1 MRTISFQRVLYAI
14 ARYSGLDPA
23 SGDLSDELALA
34 YTDFINERL
43 REGREHAWWPELLNC
58 EVRAVDGS
66 DDHLIPLA
74 ESGLDTI
81 EHVKSVTSA
90 SPFKTM
96 DYKTYPFRVN
106 SGGIHLLDTYTLP
119 TSLYVT
125 YRPTWTRFDSTAWSD
140 TESNA
145 AGDVRYVASTG
156 ECYLCLA
163 ATVGSSPTSSANWEL
178 LEFPYLLINWVKYAA
193 ASDALRE
200 DGQHEK
206 AERLLRRAE
215 DELYR
220 LEDVEITQ
228 QQQPEMASA
237 AVG

>member
-1 MRTISFQRVLYAI
+1 MRSISFQRVLYAI

-23 SGDLSDELALA
+23 SGDLSPELALA

-58 EVRAVDGS
+58 EARAVDGS

-90 SPFKTM
+90 SPFKTT
-96 DYKTYPFRVN
+96 DYKEYPFRVN
-106 SGGIHLLDTYTLP
+106 SSGIHLLDTYTLP

-125 YRPTWTRFDSTAWSD
+125 YRAHWTRFDSTAWSN
-140 TESNA
+140 TENNVI
-145 AGDVRYVASTG
+145 GDVRYLEATG
-156 ECYLCLA
+156 ECYECIA
-163 ATVGSSPTSSANWEL
+163 DVVGETPSGSDSWQQLS
-178 LEFPYLLINWVKYAA
+178 FPYLLLNWVKYAA

-200 DGQHEK
+200 NGQHEK
-206 AERLLRRAE
+206 AERMLKRAD

-228 QQQPEMASA
+228 QQQPEMAAA